1 MAKKKYKRVFHVLGG
16 YDEIEIPQPTK
27 WERIKEIIVMI
38 IYLLLLISFGIIM
51 LASISTTPLT
61 IK

>member
-1 MAKKKYKRVFHVLGG
+1 MAKNLKTRIFHIRGG
-16 YDEIEIPQPTK
+16 YDEIENPQPTR
-27 WERIKEIIVMI
+27 WERIKEIIAMTVYI
-38 IYLLLLISFGIIM
+38 LLLISFGVLM

>member
-1 MAKKKYKRVFHVLGG
+1 MAKKKYKRVFHVLRG

-38 IYLLLLISFGIIM
+38 VYLLLLISFGIIM

>member
-1 MAKKKYKRVFHVLGG
+1 MAKKKYKRVFSIRGG

-27 WERIKEIIVMI
+27 WERIKGYTAMIV
-38 IYLLLLISFGIIM
+38 YFLLLISFGIII

>member
-1 MAKKKYKRVFHVLGG
+1 MAKKKYKRIFHVLGG

-27 WERIKEIIVMI
+27 CERIKEIIVMI